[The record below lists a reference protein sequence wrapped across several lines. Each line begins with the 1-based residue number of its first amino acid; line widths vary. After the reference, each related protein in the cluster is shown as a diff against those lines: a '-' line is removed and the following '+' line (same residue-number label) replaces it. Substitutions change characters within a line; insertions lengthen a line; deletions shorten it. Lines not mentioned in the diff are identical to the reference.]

1 MGFFT
6 MNEVKKE
13 FTNGEV
19 KEEILK
25 GINLSL
31 KQGEITALVGASGS
45 GKSTLLTIAAGL
57 QPATNGEILFNGKD
71 ISTLNQEQIRK
82 IRASE
87 FGFVFQF
94 AHLVP
99 FLTVEEQLMLMLEV
113 SESKM
118 SKQEQKKEVDNI
130 LKLVEMDHRKNAY
143 PSSLSG
149 GEKQRVAI
157 ARAII
162 HRPKVLFADEP
173 TASLDSKR
181 SKDVMTL
188 IRDLTKTLNITT
200 LMVTHDEEMLSYVDN
215 IIKMSDGLILQ
226 NDKSKKQKEVA
237 YN

>member
-1 MGFFT
+1 MTIFT
-6 MNEVKKE
+6 IDEVRKS

-31 KQGEITALVGASGS
+31 QEGEVTALVGASGS

-57 QPATNGEILFNGKD
+57 QPASDGKIIFD
-71 ISTLNQEQIRK
+71 DKNMADMSSEQIRK
-82 IRASE
+82 VRASK

-99 FLTVEEQLMLMLEV
+99 FLTVEEQLMLMLDV
-113 SESKM
+113 SETKFK
-118 SKQEQKKEVDNI
+118 KQEQKREVNRI
-130 LKLVEMDHRKNAY
+130 LQLVAMDHRKNAY
-143 PSSLSG
+143 PPSLSG

-162 HRPKVLFADEP
+162 HKPKVLFADEP

-181 SKDVMTL
+181 SRDVMAL

-200 LMVTHDEEMLSYVDN
+200 LMVTHDEEMLPYADR
-215 IIKMSDGLILQ
+215 IIKMSDGLISPNKDSILELQ
-226 NDKSKKQKEVA
+226 GA
-237 YN
+237 

>member
-1 MGFFT
+1 MALFT
-6 MNEVKKE
+6 IDEVRKT

-31 KQGEITALVGASGS
+31 REGEITALVGASGS

-57 QPATNGEILFNGKD
+57 QPASVGQVMFQGKNMTHMN
-71 ISTLNQEQIRK
+71 SEQVRK

-99 FLTVEEQLMLMLEV
+99 FLTVEEQLLLMLDV
-113 SESKM
+113 SESKL
-118 SKQEQKKEVDNI
+118 KKHEQKKEVDKT
-130 LKLVEMDHRKNAY
+130 LKLVGMEHRKNAY

-162 HRPKVLFADEP
+162 HKPKVLFADEP

-181 SKDVMTL
+181 SKDVMSL

-200 LMVTHDEEMLSYVDN
+200 LMVTHDEEMLSYADHIN
-215 IIKMSDGLILQ
+215 KNERWTGFAKIL
-226 NDKSKKQKEVA
+226 
-237 YN
+237 

>member
-1 MGFFT
+1 MALFT
-6 MNEVKKE
+6 IDEVRKT

-31 KQGEITALVGASGS
+31 REGEITALVGASGS

-57 QPATNGEILFNGKD
+57 QPASDGQVIFEGTNMINM
-71 ISTLNQEQIRK
+71 SPEQVRK
-82 IRASE
+82 IRASK

-99 FLTVEEQLMLMLEV
+99 FLTVEEQLMLMLDV
-113 SESKM
+113 SESKLK
-118 SKQEQKKEVDNI
+118 KQEQKKEVDKI

-162 HRPKVLFADEP
+162 HKPKVLFADEP

-181 SKDVMTL
+181 SKDVMML
-188 IRDLTKTLNITT
+188 IRNLTKTLNITT
-200 LMVTHDEEMLSYVDN
+200 LMVTHDEEMLSYVDS
-215 IIKMSDGLILQ
+215 IVKMSDGQVLQ
-226 NDKSKKQKEVA
+226 NVV
-237 YN
+237 

>member
-1 MGFFT
+1 MTLFT
-6 MNEVKKE
+6 IDEVRKS
-13 FTNGEV
+13 FTTGEV
-19 KEEILK
+19 EEEILK

-31 KQGEITALVGASGS
+31 KEGEITALVGASGS

-57 QPATNGEILFNGKD
+57 QPSSDGQVLFEGKNMTAM
-71 ISTLNQEQIRK
+71 SSEQVRQV
-82 IRASE
+82 RASK

-99 FLTVEEQLMLMLEV
+99 FLTVEEQLLLMLDVAETRL
-113 SESKM
+113 K
-118 SKQEQKKEVDNI
+118 KHEQKGEVDRI
-130 LKLVEMDHRKNAY
+130 LNLVGMGHRKNAY

-162 HRPKVLFADEP
+162 HKPKVLFADEP

-181 SKDVMTL
+181 SKDVMLL

-200 LMVTHDEEMLSYVDN
+200 LMVTHDEEMLAYTDH
-215 IIKMSDGLILQ
+215 IIKMSDGLIVQ
-226 NDKSKKQKEVA
+226 NE
-237 YN
+237 N

>member
-1 MGFFT
+1 MSIFT
-6 MNEVKKE
+6 IDKVRKT

-31 KQGEITALVGASGS
+31 REGEITALVGASGS

-57 QPATNGEILFNGKD
+57 QPSSQGEVLFEGKNMTTM
-71 ISTLNQEQIRK
+71 SSEQIRK
-82 IRASE
+82 IRASK

-99 FLTVEEQLMLMLEV
+99 FLTVEEQLMLMLDV
-113 SESKM
+113 SELKLK
-118 SKQEQKKEVDNI
+118 KQEQKREVNRI
-130 LKLVEMDHRKNAY
+130 LQLVGMEHRKNAY

-162 HRPKVLFADEP
+162 HQPKILFADEP

-181 SKDVMTL
+181 SNDVMSL
-188 IRDLTKTLNITT
+188 IRELTKTLNITT
-200 LMVTHDEEMLSYVDN
+200 LMVTHDDEMLSYADN
-215 IIKMSDGLILQ
+215 IIKMSDGRILQ
-226 NDKSKKQKEVA
+226 SIE
-237 YN
+237 

>member
-1 MGFFT
+1 MAIFT
-6 MNEVKKE
+6 IDEVRKT

-31 KQGEITALVGASGS
+31 REGEITALVGASGS

-57 QPATNGEILFNGKD
+57 QPASDGQVIFEGTNMINM
-71 ISTLNQEQIRK
+71 SPEQVRK
-82 IRASE
+82 IRASK

-99 FLTVEEQLMLMLEV
+99 FLTVEEQLMLMLDV
-113 SESKM
+113 SDSKLK
-118 SKQEQKKEVDNI
+118 KQEQKKEVDKI

-162 HRPKVLFADEP
+162 HKPKVLFADEP

-181 SKDVMTL
+181 SKDVMML
-188 IRDLTKTLNITT
+188 IRNLTKTLNITT
-200 LMVTHDEEMLSYVDN
+200 LMVTHDEEMLSYVDS
-215 IIKMSDGLILQ
+215 IVKMSDGQVLQ
-226 NDKSKKQKEVA
+226 NVV
-237 YN
+237 